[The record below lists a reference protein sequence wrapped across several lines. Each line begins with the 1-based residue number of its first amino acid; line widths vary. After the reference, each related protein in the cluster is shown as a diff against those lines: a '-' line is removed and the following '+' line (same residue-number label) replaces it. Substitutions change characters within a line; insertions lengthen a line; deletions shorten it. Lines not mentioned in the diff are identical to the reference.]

1 MVVMSKYISL
11 AMAALVSTVVF
22 ASTAMAQAADVPPAP
37 GFGEMM
43 MRMFPMFFLLFFIF
57 YFMVIRPQNKKLR
70 DHEAFMNS
78 LKKGQNVVTT
88 GGIIGRVAGIEK
100 DYILLEI
107 SSNAKVKV
115 ERAHILKKPEIKDS
129 KSADRGSK

>member
-1 MVVMSKYISL
+1 MNRIVTLTMI
-11 AMAALVSTVVF
+11 ALMCLGAL
-22 ASTAMAQAADVPPAP
+22 ASTAMAQAADVPAP

-43 MRMFPMFFLLFFIF
+43 VKMFPMFLLLFFIF

-70 DHEAFMNS
+70 DHEVFLHA
-78 LKKGQNVVTT
+78 LKRGQTVVTT

-115 ERAHILKKPEIKDS
+115 EKAHILKKPDIKDS
-129 KSADRGSK
+129 KPADKGAK